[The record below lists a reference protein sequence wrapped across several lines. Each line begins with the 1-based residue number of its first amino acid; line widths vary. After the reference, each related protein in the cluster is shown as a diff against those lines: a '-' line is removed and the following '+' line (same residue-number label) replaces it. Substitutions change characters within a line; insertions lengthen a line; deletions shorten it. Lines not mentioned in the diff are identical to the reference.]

1 MPILPTVIIININ
14 SKVVPVSLGVG
25 CSELRKVIPLYTLE
39 SVI

>member
-14 SKVVPVSLGVG
+14 SKVVSVSLGVG
-25 CSELRKVIPLYTLE
+25 CSELRKVIPPYTLE